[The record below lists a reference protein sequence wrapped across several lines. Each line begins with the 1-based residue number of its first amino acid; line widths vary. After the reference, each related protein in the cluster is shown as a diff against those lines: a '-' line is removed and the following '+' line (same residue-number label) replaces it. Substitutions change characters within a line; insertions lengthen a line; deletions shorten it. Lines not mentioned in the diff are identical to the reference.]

1 MSIFTKRPTQKT
13 KPKQGNVTVQM
24 PGAQTSLKHVAWWAT
39 KRVAVA
45 FCVPFLALFIAHN
58 SFVMINQ
65 TAFWAIKHGTAPAIS
80 WSISL
85 MEDVTNVRPI
95 SEAQAAVP
103 AKIKPQ
109 QTSSLPEPK
118 GKLSTANLLAYEDAL
133 DNAVAMPE
141 STVQAALHTD
151 HRKGKK

>member
-1 MSIFTKRPTQKT
+1 
-13 KPKQGNVTVQM
+13 
-24 PGAQTSLKHVAWWAT
+24 VAWWAT

-95 SEAQAAVP
+95 SEAQAAP
-103 AKIKPQ
+103 RPTAQ
-109 QTSSLPEPK
+109 Q
-118 GKLSTANLLAYEDAL
+118 LSQAYDIEDQLAAAVLQDMS
-133 DNAVAMPE
+133 DNQP
-141 STVQAALHTD
+141 
-151 HRKGKK
+151 RKVRK